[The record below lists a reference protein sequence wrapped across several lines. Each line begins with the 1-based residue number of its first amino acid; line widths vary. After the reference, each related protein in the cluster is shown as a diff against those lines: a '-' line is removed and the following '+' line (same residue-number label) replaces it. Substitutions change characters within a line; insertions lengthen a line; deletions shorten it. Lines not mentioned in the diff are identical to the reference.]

1 MAIWEI
7 LLVFGFMTLLG
18 LVELKKIEMKER
30 KRFARRIKMR
40 KGF

>member
-1 MAIWEI
+1 MAVWEI
-7 LLVFGFMTLLG
+7 LLVFGFMVFLG
-18 LVELKKIEMKER
+18 LVELKKIEAKER

>member
-7 LLVFGFMTLLG
+7 LLVFGFMILLG
-18 LVELKKIEMKER
+18 LVELKKVEVKER

>member
-1 MAIWEI
+1 MAVWEI

-30 KRFARRIKMR
+30 KRFAHRIKMR

>member
-1 MAIWEI
+1 MAFWEI
-7 LLVFGFMTLLG
+7 LLVFGFMIFLG
-18 LVELKKIEMKER
+18 LIELKKVEMKER